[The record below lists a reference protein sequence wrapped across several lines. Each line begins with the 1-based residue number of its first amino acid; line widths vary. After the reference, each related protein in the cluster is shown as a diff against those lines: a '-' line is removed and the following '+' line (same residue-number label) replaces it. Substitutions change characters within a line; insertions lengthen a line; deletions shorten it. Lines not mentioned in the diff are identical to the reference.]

1 MSQLH
6 NWFETRVQYEKLS
19 PEDGLDK
26 KVTEVYLVDAMSFTE
41 AEART
46 IELVQPYV
54 RGEFTIVAIKRAK
67 LYEVFTSPVCD
78 KWFKVKVQ
86 FIILD
91 QEKGSEK
98 RVPAQMLLSADDLN
112 EARESLIENM
122 KDTMSDYEIVK
133 IEETPILEV
142 AAYND
147 GESL

>member
-6 NWFETRVQYEKLS
+6 NWFETRVQYEKLC

-26 KVTEVYLVDAMSFTE
+26 KVTEVYLVDALSFTE

-46 IELVQPYV
+46 IELVKPYV

-67 LYEVFTSPVCD
+67 LYEVFTSPICD

-86 FIILD
+86 FITLD
-91 QEKGSEK
+91 QEKGTEK
-98 RVPAQMLLSADDLN
+98 RVPAQMMLSAYSLN
-112 EARESLIENM
+112 EARVALIENM
-122 KDTMSDYEIVK
+122 KGTMSDYEIVK

-142 AAYND
+142 SVYEQD
-147 GESL
+147 